1 LALLRHF
8 DLVLLA
14 AALPVFVGAGLPLVG
29 YGAVAV
35 AWVGQRALQHVLT
48 RRARKAA
55 GARLETGIL
64 IAAMMTRPLVLVG
77 AIVGAGIVERKA
89 GLAAA
94 LLAAVVFSVHLAITL
109 VSGAMAPRRPTS

>member
-1 LALLRHF
+1 L
-8 DLVLLA
+8 
-14 AALPVFVGAGLPLVG
+14 GLVG
-29 YGAVAV
+29 TAHAINLFHFPYYEADEGTYMSQ
-35 AWVGQRALQHVLT
+35 AWALVTKGSLAPYTYTYDH
-48 RRARKAA
+48 AP
-55 GARLETGIL
+55 GGGIL

-77 AIVGAGIVERKA
+77 AIVAAGIVERKA